1 MHLVS
6 LSILILIY
14 FCICPAFRFGPAMI
28 ETSPERAAH
37 LVDAVAGCLRDP
49 EARVGATVPLLKY
62 VWLSLVGSPL
72 FGPHLCVVMNMWASN
87 K

>member
-1 MHLVS
+1 
-6 LSILILIY
+6 
-14 FCICPAFRFGPAMI
+14 MI

-49 EARVGATVPLLKY
+49 EARVGATVPLLKD

-72 FGPHLCVVMNMWASN
+72 FPIRATFVLL
-87 K
+87 